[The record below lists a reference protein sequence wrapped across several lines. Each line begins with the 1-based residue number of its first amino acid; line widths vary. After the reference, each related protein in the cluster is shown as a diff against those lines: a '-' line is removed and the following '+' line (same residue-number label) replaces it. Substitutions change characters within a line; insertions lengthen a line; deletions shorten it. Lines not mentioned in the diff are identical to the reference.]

1 MSSQPTSSPE
11 SEHSPKNVPQL
22 TDAYRKAH
30 KAYVLASGLLASWE
44 LIGITLD
51 TKGKW
56 GIELKSPNAVPLIL
70 FTLVI
75 YSGYKM
81 IIEWLQCDAEG
92 NKVAKLDYLIAH
104 SIAVSA
110 VLISGIQ
117 YLAKIQIVDFL
128 SRPFYSPEERV
139 PIEQILFFGIVV
151 SVAVCVGG
159 IRAWKNFGW
168 LKRIITI
175 LSIPSGLYV
184 VMALLGAVAGHR
196 KYWATL
202 AAVALGA
209 ILALLPR
216 FLVSRTHVD
225 ISGTSR

>member
-1 MSSQPTSSPE
+1 MLHFCRNSEVWCMSSQPTSSPE
-11 SEHSPKNVPQL
+11 PEQSPKGVPQL

-81 IIEWLQCDAEG
+81 TIEWLQCEAKE
-92 NKVAKLDYLIAH
+92 NRVAKLDYLIAH

-110 VLISGIQ
+110 ILISVMQ

-128 SRPFYSPEERV
+128 SG

-151 SVAVCVGG
+151 SVAICVGG

-168 LKRIITI
+168 LKRIMTI
-175 LSIPSGLYV
+175 LSIPSGVYV
-184 VMALLGAVAGHR
+184 VMALLGAVPGQR
-196 KYWATL
+196 RYWTAL
-202 AAVALGA
+202 AAVALGS

-216 FLVSRTHVD
+216 FLISRTQAAE
-225 ISGTSR
+225 

>member
-1 MSSQPTSSPE
+1 MLSPE
-11 SEHSPKNVPQL
+11 SERSPKDVPQL

-70 FTLVI
+70 FTLVF

-81 IIEWLQCDAEG
+81 IIEWLQCEAGG
-92 NKVAKLDYLIAH
+92 NKVAKFDYWIAHLIAL
-104 SIAVSA
+104 SAILISA
-110 VLISGIQ
+110 VQ
-117 YLAKIQIVDFL
+117 YLTKIQIVDFL
-128 SRPFYSPEERV
+128 APEQRV
-139 PIEQILFFGIVV
+139 PVEQILFLGTVV
-151 SVAVCVGG
+151 SVAVGVGG
-159 IRAWKNFGW
+159 ITAWKNFGQ
-168 LKRIITI
+168 LRRIMTI
-175 LSIPSGLYV
+175 LAILFSLYLV
-184 VMALLGAVAGHR
+184 LALLGAVAGHR
-196 KYWATL
+196 RYWTAL

-216 FLVSRTHVD
+216 FLLSRTQVAE
-225 ISGTSR
+225 